1 MDSRY
6 GTSSSAVASDVSA
19 PVHWVDIAVPV
30 LVLAGTLATLFWP
43 PQIGLANNGDYQ
55 RLLALFGL
63 HYGQLHPLH
72 YERYDN
78 FWVKWF
84 MTGGHSTGYYV
95 SSAVPVIAIAAA
107 INFVLHPG
115 LFDQQVVGVIYTI
128 LWSLASYFIIR
139 EVRLAYGASIALFA
153 GVAGFVVMGDVAY
166 TAYLPTVYSEPAS
179 FIFWWALLACACA
192 MLQQGLRPSR
202 TVVLLSVAAGTLFLI
217 GKLQNIVLTPA
228 VILFWVALDH
238 LLRWPLRRRAMLL
251 TMLVSCLVAASAWVL
266 NPPTF
271 DQQNVYDST
280 FTGIAAPGTPVVE
293 HLKWFGLPAADAR
306 FSGDAFFSPYS
317 WAHQTQ
323 LTRSGF
329 YEKMGM
335 LRIVEFY
342 VTHPRSLWR
351 AMQASEVASLA
362 MRPDYLGNFQEAS
375 GLAPMAKASR
385 MSLWSTAKG
394 HLPASLWVW
403 IAFYVAFCAGLVVS
417 WRRSQTPRERGRVLL
432 CSMIAACALLQF
444 PVPFVGEG
452 SNELVK
458 HLYLSDVLT
467 DTMILIT
474 AIWGAGQLRRGAL
487 RRMTRR
493 KRPASDQA
501 ASDQT
506 ISDGIHSVL
515 DDPHRL

>member
-1 MDSRY
+1 MASR
-6 GTSSSAVASDVSA
+6 ASVRL
-19 PVHWVDIAVPV
+19 HWVETAIAA

-63 HYGQLHPLH
+63 HYGPLH
-72 YERYDN
+72 AFFYERYDN
-78 FWVKWF
+78 YWVKWF
-84 MTGGHSTGYYV
+84 MTGGHATGYYV

-107 INFVLHPG
+107 INYAVHPG

-128 LWSLASYFIIR
+128 IWSLSSFFIIR
-139 EVRLAYGASIALFA
+139 EIRLAFGASIALFA
-153 GVAGFVVMGDVAY
+153 GVVGFVVMGDVAY

-179 FIFWWALLACACA
+179 FTFWWVLLACVCA
-192 MLQQGLRPSR
+192 MLQQGMRPSK

-217 GKLQNIVLTPA
+217 GKLQNVVLMPA
-228 VILFWVALDH
+228 ILLLWVALDK
-238 LLRWPLRRRAMLL
+238 LLRWPLRRRAMVL

-293 HLKWFGLPAADAR
+293 HLKWFGLPATDAR
-306 FSGDAFFSPYS
+306 FSGAAFFSPYS
-317 WAHQTQ
+317 LAHQTQ

-342 VTHPRSLWR
+342 MTHPRSLWR

-362 MRPDYLGNFQEAS
+362 MRPGYLGNFQEGA

-385 MSLWSTAKG
+385 MSLWSTVKG
-394 HLPASLWVW
+394 HFPASLWVW
-403 IAFYVAFCAGLVVS
+403 IAFYGAYCAGLALS

-467 DTMILIT
+467 DTMILIA
-474 AIWGAGQLRRGAL
+474 AIWCVGQLRSGAPW
-487 RRMTRR
+487 RKNHR
-493 KRPASDQA
+493 KRLGPD
-501 ASDQT
+501 
-506 ISDGIHSVL
+506 
-515 DDPHRL
+515 RLSA